1 MSFFSVNKDV
11 AANKESTGGSYLNKS
26 GIYPVTINFVSVQV
40 GDNNDRVLDFNLDY
54 NGNSSTIYG
63 LRLDNKDGSKN
74 FQADV
79 FNRLCNVLELDGV
92 SSPEIEEHKV
102 GKEQTPREF
111 AVLPDFSG
119 QAVFIRVQEEY
130 SKYNGEIKERLV
142 IKNFYRASD
151 GASASEI
158 LAGDKFGEQ
167 LKKDKAYA
175 DNITYKDGVTAED
188 VAAWKASRSSGG
200 SKPSTPAPVVKKNAF
215 AAL

>member
-26 GIYPVTINFVSVQV
+26 GIYPVIINFVSVQV
-40 GDNNDRVLDFNLDY
+40 GDKNDRVLDFNLDY
-54 NGNSSTIYG
+54 NGNGSTIYG

-102 GKEQTPREF
+102 GKDQTPKEF

-188 VAAWKASRSSGG
+188 VAAWRASRSSGG
-200 SKPSTPAPVVKKNAF
+200 NKTSTPAPVVKKNAF